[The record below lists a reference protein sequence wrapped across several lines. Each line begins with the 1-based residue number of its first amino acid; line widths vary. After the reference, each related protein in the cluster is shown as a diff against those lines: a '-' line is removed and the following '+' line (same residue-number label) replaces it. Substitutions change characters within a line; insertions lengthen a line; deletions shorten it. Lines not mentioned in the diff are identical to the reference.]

1 MIELKDIGFKY
12 NKLSEKKGEHFELK
26 DISLKIEKGYISC
39 LLGKNGA
46 GKTTLL
52 SLIYGLLKPSSGEIL
67 WNGETISKKN
77 LAGFRRSTSF
87 VGGRWCIDGMTV
99 EHNAEMLSTL
109 YPSFDRDYFDM
120 LMKVAGAERI
130 RDSLFGG
137 LSKGE
142 KVKAEICFMLAR
154 RPEIII
160 LDEPLA
166 NIDPVFKTDILELL
180 QKAVSENE
188 IGVFLSTHLVDE
200 ISEMVDYINV
210 LKNGQMVMSGSRFEI
225 LGDDEGKSLRELMKG

>member
-12 NKLSEKKGEHFELK
+12 NKLSGKKGEEFELK

-52 SLIYGLLKPSSGEIL
+52 SLIYGLMKPGSGEVL
-67 WNGETISKKN
+67 WNGERVTKKN
-77 LAGFRRSTSF
+77 MADYRRSTAF
-87 VGGRWCIDGMTV
+87 VGGHWCVGGMTV
-99 EHNAEMLSTL
+99 EHNVEMLSTL
-109 YPSFDRDYFDM
+109 YPSFDRDYFDT
-120 LMKVAGAERI
+120 LMKVAGADRI
-130 RDSLFGG
+130 RESLFSS

-166 NIDPVFKTDILELL
+166 NIDPVFKTDILALL
-180 QKAVSENE
+180 QKAVSDNE
-188 IGVFLSTHLVDE
+188 IGVLLSTHLVDE

-210 LKNGQMVMSGSRFEI
+210 MRNGQMVMSGSRFEI
-225 LGDDEGKSLRELMKG
+225 LGDDEGKNLRELMKG

>member
-1 MIELKDIGFKY
+1 M
-12 NKLSEKKGEHFELK
+12 
-26 DISLKIEKGYISC
+26 
-39 LLGKNGA
+39 
-46 GKTTLL
+46 
-52 SLIYGLLKPSSGEIL
+52 
-67 WNGETISKKN
+67 
-77 LAGFRRSTSF
+77 SF
-87 VGGRWCIDGMTV
+87 
-99 EHNAEMLSTL
+99 
-109 YPSFDRDYFDM
+109 
-120 LMKVAGAERI
+120 
-130 RDSLFGG
+130 
-137 LSKGE
+137 
-142 KVKAEICFMLAR
+142 CFMLAR